1 MTDFTSGFNT
11 TNLKVLRGLI
21 NSALANLHPE
31 INIEAGKITYDPQ
44 GTCTIK
50 VEATVKGA
58 KSKAQTEL
66 EQAANLY
73 GYDVSQTKPHTS
85 LGPCKLVGFNSR
97 ARKSPWIV
105 ECPKGRYKLEDD
117 VVGRM
122 WGQSKQ

>member
-97 ARKSPWIV
+97 ARKS
-105 ECPKGRYKLEDD
+105 L
-117 VVGRM
+117 
-122 WGQSKQ
+122 